1 MAEIRIEA
9 KPVLHEIIG
18 RITGALILTLCFAL
32 INSFAVP
39 DAVAQ
44 TSPALNLKCLVK
56 SERAKATP
64 DLTKLNWRG
73 ISEKEME
80 VCLQQILPSLGDRPI
95 VEAWIKS
102 LGFMPE
108 RMRNCDPRD
117 KTIEC
122 VNFSRRGDLSTSI
135 FWPRP
140 IRAYSQM
147 ISVRHKDDKIVS
159 VSFVSSRL

>member
-9 KPVLHEIIG
+9 KPVGGGIIG
-18 RITGALILTLCFAL
+18 RVTGALLLTLCFAL

-56 SERAKATP
+56 SERAKANP

-80 VCLQQILPSLGDRPI
+80 VCLQHILPSLGDRPI

-102 LGFMPE
+102 LGFMPA
-108 RMRNCDPRD
+108 RVIRCHPRD
-117 KTIEC
+117 ESVEC
-122 VNFSRRGDLSTSI
+122 LNFSRMGDLSTSV

-140 IRAYSQM
+140 IRAYSQT
-147 ISVRHKDDKIVS
+147 ISVDYKDNNIVS
-159 VSFVSSRL
+159 VSFGSSRL